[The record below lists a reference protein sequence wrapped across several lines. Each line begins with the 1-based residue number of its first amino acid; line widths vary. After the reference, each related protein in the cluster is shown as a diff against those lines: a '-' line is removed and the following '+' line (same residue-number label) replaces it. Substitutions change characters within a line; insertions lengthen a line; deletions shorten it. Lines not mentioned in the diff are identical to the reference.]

1 MNDVTRTILVNSNNE
16 LVEKMSDD
24 DDDEHSQITYVNG
37 KMVFTDELDKA
48 IMKNFK
54 VCGAKKLIKEDLEE
68 SEFDDVRYNVNVPGV
83 E

>member
-1 MNDVTRTILVNSNNE
+1 
-16 LVEKMSDD
+16 
-24 DDDEHSQITYVNG
+24 
-37 KMVFTDELDKA
+37 
-48 IMKNFK
+48 MKNFK